1 VSAKVAARKGAKP
14 KPPAATAIRGKG
26 QAPRKGGQPFIVLTG
41 LSGSGKSQAIRALE
55 DLGYF
60 CVDNLPTTLIPTLAK
75 LSLRAGGDI
84 EKVAIVVD
92 VREGEFLSSFPR
104 IFRRLRKMPRLNPVL
119 IFLEASHAALVRR
132 FSETRRPHPLAPDR
146 SVTEGI
152 RDERA
157 RLNVIRAMAD
167 EIVDTSDMT
176 VHELRQFFMGLSRER
191 AAARLVIT
199 LLSFGFKHGVPLD
212 ADLVFDVRCLPNP
225 HFVPTLRRR
234 TGRDRAV
241 VQFME
246 RDANTRAFMDRLEEY
261 LRFVVPYYISEGK
274 SYLTVGIGCTGGRH
288 RSVMIAERLRKALA
302 GLGIARIR
310 ARHRDL
316 VKA

>member
-1 VSAKVAARKGAKP
+1 MTAVATVAKAR
-14 KPPAATAIRGKG
+14 T
-26 QAPRKGGQPFIVLTG
+26 PFIVLTG

-75 LSLRAGGDI
+75 LSIHGGDI
-84 EKVAIVVD
+84 DRVAIVVD
-92 VREGEFLSSFPR
+92 VREGNFLSSFPK
-104 IFRRLRKMPRLNPVL
+104 IFKKLRKMRGLNPVL
-119 IFLEASHAALVRR
+119 IFLEANSATLVRR

-146 SVTEGI
+146 SASEGI

-157 RLNVIRAMAD
+157 RMTTVREMAD

-176 VHELRQFFMGLSRER
+176 VHELRHFFMGLSRGR
-191 AAARLVIT
+191 SKAQLVVT
-199 LLSFGFKHGVPLD
+199 VLSFGYKYGVPVD

-241 VQFME
+241 VAFLEKDAPTREFIEKLEDYLQFV
-246 RDANTRAFMDRLEEY
+246 L
-261 LRFVVPYYISEGK
+261 PHYIAEGK
-274 SYLTVGIGCTGGRH
+274 SYLTIAIGCTGGRH
-288 RSVMIAERLRKALA
+288 RSVAIAERLRRSLA
-302 GLGIARIR
+302 AAEGARIR
-310 ARHRDL
+310 VRHRDIGL
-316 VKA
+316 A